1 MTASLPLQM
10 APAGTDLHVISI
22 KAGHGLT
29 RRLAELGFNE
39 HATVKVM
46 RSQGNGPLIVQLNN
60 ARFALG
66 RGMAMKI
73 MVEPTSSSSSS

>member
-10 APAGTDLHVISI
+10 APVGKDLQVTGIAAGR
-22 KAGHGLT
+22 GLA

-39 HATVKVM
+39 HSIVRVIK
-46 RSQGNGPLIVQLNN
+46 SLGHGPLIVQLNN
-60 ARFALG
+60 SRFALG

-73 MVEPTSSSSSS
+73 MVSS

>member
-10 APAGTDLHVISI
+10 APTGTDLHVIGI

-39 HATVKVM
+39 QATVRVIKA
-46 RSQGNGPLIVQLNN
+46 QGNGPLIVQLNN
-60 ARFALG
+60 SRFALG
-66 RGMAMKI
+66 KGMAMKI
-73 MVEPTSSSSSS
+73 MVEPTSPA